1 MAVPVRVP
9 RLIALLRHH
18 ATSQSVRPGVGILT
32 RLARS
37 LSELGAKLSA
47 VVAHTIL

>member
-18 ATSQSVRPGVGILT
+18 ATPHLIRVGIGALALLT
-32 RLARS
+32 RP
-37 LSELGAKLSA
+37 LSELGA
-47 VVAHTIL
+47 VVAHAVL

>member
-18 ATSQSVRPGVGILT
+18 ATINNYRGF
-32 RLARS
+32 A
-37 LSELGAKLSA
+37 
-47 VVAHTIL
+47 TIS